1 MADLIPYMQR
11 LIGAETVPTV
21 DGRDVHQFL
30 GIARDYSDWMR
41 RQITRAHLVENR
53 DYIRVVSP
61 AGARPITEY
70 FVTFDAAKH
79 IGMLSNTAKGIE
91 VREYFLACEKQLQQ
105 TPRTPQVKSR
115 ANQML
120 IDAIVRLDEVEQHA
134 LQAEQVAHQAERA
147 ALAAERTA
155 HLALAGQ
162 QWLSIR
168 QYVVL
173 HGLARQMPP
182 ALARDY
188 GRWLTGLCRE
198 RGLPVYVLQST
209 EDWQEHTYP
218 HAVLQDTCAAWLKR
232 RAGQATLTVVHTQ

>member
-11 LIGAETVPTV
+11 LIGAENVPTV

-61 AGARPITEY
+61 AGARPTTEY
-70 FVTFDAAKH
+70 FLTFDAAKH

-105 TPRTPQVKSR
+105 LQQAPRTPQVKSR
-115 ANQML
+115 ANQMI
-120 IDAIVRLDEVEQHA
+120 IDAIVRLDEVEQV
-134 LQAEQVAHQAERA
+134 AEEARA
-147 ALAAERTA
+147 AA
-155 HLALAGQ
+155 HLALQGQ

-173 HGLARQMPP
+173 HDLARQMP
-182 ALARDY
+182 LAVQRDY

-198 RGLPVYVLQST
+198 RGLPVYVMQST

-218 HAVLQDTCAAWLKR
+218 ATVLQDTCAAWLKR
-232 RAGQATLTVVHTQ
+232 RAGQGTLTVVHTH